1 MRSWPHGA
9 ASGNQRNKSMRGLKN
24 GEEIKVVDG
33 LSRMKDR
40 QAWHAAV
47 HGVAKSQTWLSDCTT
62 TNRWEGNWREMKWEW

>member
-9 ASGNQRNKSMRGLKN
+9 ASGNQRSKSMIGPEN
-24 GEEIKVVDG
+24 GEQIKVVDG
-33 LSRMKDR
+33 LSMMKDR

-62 TNRWEGNWREMKWEW
+62 SNRW